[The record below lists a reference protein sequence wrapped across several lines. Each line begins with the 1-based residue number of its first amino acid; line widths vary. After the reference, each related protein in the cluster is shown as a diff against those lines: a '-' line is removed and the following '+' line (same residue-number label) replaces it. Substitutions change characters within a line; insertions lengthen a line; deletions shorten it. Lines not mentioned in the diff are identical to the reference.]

1 MSAAHCEALVRAADK
16 DRFLAALFARA
27 EHRPALYALYA
38 FNVEIARVRELVRE
52 PLAGEIRLQ
61 WWRDALEGEGRGDV
75 GAHPVA
81 AALFAAI
88 AHYRLPVAALEAL
101 IEARRFDLRDEP
113 MATLAELESY
123 AENASSKL
131 IALAGRILASDTD
144 IVALAHHAG
153 LAYAFTG
160 LLNALPLH
168 AARSQLYLPMELL
181 QRHGAR
187 REDVV
192 GRRATA
198 QLRATLSDL
207 RREARVHL
215 SAARPWM
222 ASAPSA
228 VIPALLPL
236 APIGLILACMERP
249 DYDPFSPV
257 TLPPWRRQWLIWR
270 AARRPMRMFI

>member
-192 GRRATA
+192 ERRATA
-198 QLRATLSDL
+198 QLRATLADL

-236 APIGLILACMERP
+236 APVGLILACMERP

-257 TLPPWRRQWLIWR
+257 KLPQWRRQWLIWR